1 MASLEDLKKQ
11 ALFDGLEDA
20 EITDIS
26 EMLIPMSLSKGQPV
40 FRENEPTR
48 GIYMIISGKVEIK
61 RKLQLDTK
69 TKMLVMLR
77 NIQSSEIRHTP
88 GGWEHVFSTLE
99 KGQFF
104 GELSIIENRKKHGAE
119 AVAVEDTELMLLGI
133 EPFQTLESTCCLA
146 TMLKVMKTLART
158 ASANVRQLDKR
169 ILKTLIG
176 Q

>member
-1 MASLEDLKKQ
+1 MASPDELKKQ
-11 ALFDGLEDA
+11 ALMDGLGDD
-20 EITDIS
+20 EIEKVSALLETIT
-26 EMLIPMSLSKGQPV
+26 LAKGQPA

-48 GIYMIISGKVEIK
+48 GIYMINSGKIEIK

-77 NIQSSEIRHTP
+77 NIQSSEIRHTA

-99 KGQFF
+99 KLQFF

-119 AVAVEDTELMLLGI
+119 AVAVEDTELLLLGVDA
-133 EPFQTLESTCCLA
+133 FLALETSDRA
-146 TMLKVMKTLART
+146 IMLKVMRTIART
-158 ASANVRQLDKR
+158 ASANVRQLDRR
-169 ILKTLIG
+169 ILKALIG